1 VRILLWIMLA
11 ISILFLLGVPFLL
24 SAYPKTLA
32 TEALILGLFAMSI
45 DILAGIA
52 GRTPL
57 GHGSIFGVAAYVVAH
72 RVAIEGADAWTGI
85 LLGLLAAVAVAT
97 LFGALAVRTS
107 GVYFLLLTLA
117 QGMIVWGICYR
128 WTSVT
133 GAENGI
139 RGVDRPELIASP
151 NTFYYFVL
159 FVVAISALLIW
170 RLVHSPFGMAL
181 RGIKESP
188 SRMRTLGYNVP
199 LTLTIAFTLS
209 GFFAGVA
216 GILFV
221 FLNNFISPNN
231 VALSQSVSGLLMVV
245 LGGVGTLWGAFVG
258 SAVMISLENLVS
270 AYTERWPTILG
281 LMFIFTMLFA
291 SEGLVGK
298 AKLIVQK
305 RLANRSSKP
314 V

>member
-1 VRILLWIMLA
+1 
-11 ISILFLLGVPFLL
+11 
-24 SAYPKTLA
+24 
-32 TEALILGLFAMSI
+32 
-45 DILAGIA
+45 
-52 GRTPL
+52 
-57 GHGSIFGVAAYVVAH
+57 
-72 RVAIEGADAWTGI
+72 
-85 LLGLLAAVAVAT
+85 
-97 LFGALAVRTS
+97 
-107 GVYFLLLTLA
+107 
-117 QGMIVWGICYR
+117 
-128 WTSVT
+128 
-133 GAENGI
+133 
-139 RGVDRPELIASP
+139 
-151 NTFYYFVL
+151 
-159 FVVAISALLIW
+159 
-170 RLVHSPFGMAL
+170 
-181 RGIKESP
+181 
-188 SRMRTLGYNVP
+188 MRTLGYNVP

-305 RLANRSSKP
+305 RLASRSSKS

>member
-1 VRILLWIMLA
+1 V
-11 ISILFLLGVPFLL
+11 
-24 SAYPKTLA
+24 
-32 TEALILGLFAMSI
+32 
-45 DILAGIA
+45 
-52 GRTPL
+52 
-57 GHGSIFGVAAYVVAH
+57 
-72 RVAIEGADAWTGI
+72 TGM
-85 LLGLLAAVAVAT
+85 LLGLLAAVAVAA
-97 LFGALAVRTS
+97 LFGRAGRAHQRCVLPAAHLGPRH
-107 GVYFLLLTLA
+107 GRLGRLLSLD
-117 QGMIVWGICYR
+117 
-128 WTSVT
+128 SVT

-159 FVVAISALLIW
+159 FSVAISALLIW

-221 FLNNFISPNN
+221 LLNNFISPNN

-305 RLANRSSKP
+305 RLAKPFLKSCLAQFPLLVYAGLSPPACFTGYSFAEAVYSETRDDVSRSPSAP
-314 V
+314 IDATISTPQQTQRQRLSGDPEERRS